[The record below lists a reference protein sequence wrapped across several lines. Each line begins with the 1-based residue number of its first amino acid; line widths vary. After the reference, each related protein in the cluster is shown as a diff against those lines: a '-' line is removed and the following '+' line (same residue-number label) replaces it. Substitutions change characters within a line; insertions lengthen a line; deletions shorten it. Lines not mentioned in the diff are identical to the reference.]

1 MEENYDEIATI
12 MFSSIENKYDTKQ
25 IINEYIKRFNIVYTL
40 ENKTLQAT
48 LKFIDADVKLN
59 ENLITNSYR
68 NNINEKILTFE
79 EIVLQEAVGYIEGT
93 IDDII
98 NDYNDNFDDKI
109 SLTQEELYD
118 IVVTLI
124 VENRLMSKS
133 RENLYTLFTELNKVN
148 YLAYKAD
155 KYK

>member
-79 EIVLQEAVGYIEGT
+79 EIVLQETVGYIEGT

-109 SLTQEELYD
+109 SLTQDELYD

-133 RENLYTLFTELNKVN
+133 REILYTLFTELNKVN

>member
-79 EIVLQEAVGYIEGT
+79 EIVLQETVGYIEGT

-98 NDYNDNFDDKI
+98 NDYNDNFDVKI
-109 SLTQEELYD
+109 SLTQDELYD

-133 RENLYTLFTELNKVN
+133 REILYTLFTELNKVN